1 MFASR
6 LGRRP
11 DLLQGGR
18 SGQDDQS
25 FCAVSLNSWRTGFN
39 CFSTAFP
46 LTNSPSP
53 FMANKKQGR
62 CRVGP
67 LVQSATH
74 TWSSSCTELGLM
86 SPWQGGAC
94 LLLILYSCF
103 RPFLPWQWVLFFE
116 PQMLSLVFVGPFCA
130 SKWGQLCYKDN
141 IECILSD
148 FKCIIE
154 KLKSVT
160 NHLIGT
166 SKELEEKGGL

>member
-1 MFASR
+1 MFASG

-74 TWSSSCTELGLM
+74 VVIQLYWAWADEPVAGWSL
-86 SPWQGGAC
+86 PPPYP
-94 LLLILYSCF
+94 LL
-103 RPFLPWQWVLFFE
+103 PFPALPPLAMGSFFE
-116 PQMLSLVFVGPFCA
+116 PQMLSLVFVDPFCA
-130 SKWGQLCYKDN
+130 SKWGRLCYKDN

-154 KLKSVT
+154 KFKSVT

-166 SKELEEKGGL
+166 SKEFEEKGGL